1 MIAGGARIG
10 FLGELHPLVGAAWDL
25 DRLAVWAVNLDRVA
39 ELAPAVVEYVS
50 FAPFPPVRED
60 LAVVVADS
68 VAAAEVVEAIRSAGG
83 SELASVEIFDV
94 YRGAQVGEGRVS
106 LALHLEFRAA
116 DRTLT
121 DEEVAEIRGRV
132 VAALAQI
139 GGTIRA

>member
-1 MIAGGARIG
+1 M
-10 FLGELHPLVGAAWDL
+10 
-25 DRLAVWAVNLDRVA
+25 
-39 ELAPAVVEYVS
+39 
-50 FAPFPPVRED
+50 
-60 LAVVVADS
+60 
-68 VAAAEVVEAIRSAGG
+68 
-83 SELASVEIFDV
+83 

-132 VAALAQI
+132 SPRSREI